1 MKDAVQAVSSYIF
14 LWRCLK
20 EDLSAFQGFW
30 YLALPLAS
38 LLFSAMSRED

>member
-14 LWRCLK
+14 LWRCLR

-38 LLFSAMSRED
+38 LLSSAMSRED